1 MVRKGVILAVKRKFF
16 PILPMPPF
24 IQAFCGRREN
34 AEIKTSN
41 KKTSNR
47 KTLKRLRKD
56 FKIKR
61 LQKLRLQIIIIYLDN

>member
-41 KKTSNR
+41 
-47 KTLKRLRKD
+47 
-56 FKIKR
+56 
-61 LQKLRLQIIIIYLDN
+61 